1 MLGLTPLGQCN
12 LKLMIIRVVL
22 YMFERTNYFDTYGLI
37 FMISCI
43 PTFIRTYISHTHIY
57 VQTHIHI
64 YARTYTHIYAH
75 ICTHIYVKTHIHTH
89 IYAHTYT
96 HVGLLFIFLSNKN

>member
-43 PTFIRTYISHTHIY
+43 PTCIRTYISHTHIY
-57 VQTHIHI
+57 VQTHIYMH
-64 YARTYTHIYAH
+64 A
-75 ICTHIYVKTHIHTH
+75 HIHTYMH
-89 IYAHTYT
+89 TYAHTYM
-96 HVGLLFIFLSNKN
+96 